1 MKNHLFCVGV
11 ELRKASEQA
20 DQGASASSYAYL
32 NVYLGANDVREAL
45 DRVENQ
51 LKQDGY
57 EILFV
62 RGCWVV
68 DSDCDD
74 GFCPTDESNAAA
86 SGDLLF
92 NGQIQYG
99 KSQEWSISSDYEY

>member
-11 ELRKASEQA
+11 ELRKTAEQA
-20 DQGASASSYAYL
+20 SQSLPTSSYAYM
-32 NVYLGANDVREAL
+32 NAYVGANDLREAL
-45 DRVENQ
+45 EQVEKQ

-57 EILFV
+57 EILFI

-74 GFCPTDESNAAA
+74 GFCPTDESTSAAG
-86 SGDLLF
+86 GDLLF

-99 KSQEWSISSDYEY
+99 KLQEWSINNDYEY